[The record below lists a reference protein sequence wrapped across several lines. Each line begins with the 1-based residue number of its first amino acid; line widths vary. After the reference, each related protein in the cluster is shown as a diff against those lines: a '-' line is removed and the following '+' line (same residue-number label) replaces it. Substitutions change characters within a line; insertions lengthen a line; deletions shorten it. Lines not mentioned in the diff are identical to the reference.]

1 MSEHLEGKLSAT
13 QIEKAT
19 LGGGCFWC
27 LEPVFE
33 ELEGVLDVVVG
44 YAGGMT
50 PEPDYKQVC
59 TGMTGHAEVV
69 QISFDPKIISYR
81 ELLEV
86 FFSVHDPTTLN
97 RQGADVGTQYRS
109 IILYH
114 DEQQKD
120 TAEQFVKELSEEGVW
135 SRPIVTEILSY
146 QVFYQAEEY
155 HQEYYKK
162 NPYQGY
168 CAVVISP
175 KLAKFRKKY
184 RQRLKEPQA

>member
-120 TAEQFVKELSEEGVW
+120 TAEQFVKELSVEGVW